1 MLILWLWVNSEC
13 FVRQHICFDRER
25 CLQSSIGG
33 LNIIRAQLNHFFFGH
48 VEVGLLKLVKA
59 LHSVCDRLFYSLS
72 HKHMHPHI
80 FLGHNL
86 DSDVTGK
93 LPGVQ
98 WIICMPITFLN
109 CFGDI
114 CVCICVCCLEFF
126 QGNLYIHL
134 VFLQINEAFRKCA
147 LM

>member
-1 MLILWLWVNSEC
+1 MFTKQYWWVK
-13 FVRQHICFDRER
+13 HH
-25 CLQSSIGG
+25 QSTAKS
-33 LNIIRAQLNHFFFGH
+33 LFFFGH

-98 WIICMPITFLN
+98 
-109 CFGDI
+109 
-114 CVCICVCCLEFF
+114 
-126 QGNLYIHL
+126 
-134 VFLQINEAFRKCA
+134 
-147 LM
+147 